1 MHVKIQNLTFNT
13 IIGILPHE
21 RTQEQ
26 SVIVD
31 CSFDYTYANGNFID
45 YSKVAQNIKELMKE
59 KQFELLEDAVLYI
72 KDYLKQSYK
81 IKKLKLRIAKPT
93 ILEDCIVSVEN

>member
-31 CSFDYTYANGNFID
+31 CSFDYTYANGNFVD

-72 KDYLKQSYK
+72 KDYLKQRYK
-81 IKKLKLRIAKPT
+81 IKNSNCVLPNLLFWK
-93 ILEDCIVSVEN
+93 IV

>member
-31 CSFDYTYANGNFID
+31 CSFDYTYANGNFVD

-72 KDYLKQSYK
+72 KDYLKQRYK

-93 ILEDCIVSVEN
+93 ILEDCIVSVEA

>member
-31 CSFDYTYANGNFID
+31 CSFHYTYANGNFVD

-72 KDYLKQSYK
+72 KDYLKQRYK

-93 ILEDCIVSVEN
+93 ILEDCIVSVEA

>member
-31 CSFDYTYANGNFID
+31 CSFDYTYANGNFVD

-72 KDYLKQSYK
+72 KDYLKQRYK